1 MKNIAF
7 IGTSHI
13 HTPNFISRVNSN
25 NQINCIGVW
34 DKDKNRSKS
43 DSEKL
48 QCKNYDNYIDLLKEP
63 NLDGVIVCS
72 ETNLHYELV
81 KKITENKKH
90 CFIEKPLGIGKKD
103 SFEMANLIEL
113 SLIHI

>member
-63 NLDGVIVCS
+63 SLDGCLLYTS
-72 ETNLHYELV
+72 
-81 KKITENKKH
+81 
-90 CFIEKPLGIGKKD
+90 PSPRD
-103 SFEMANLIEL
+103 PM
-113 SLIHI
+113 

>member
-34 DKDKNRSKS
+34 DKDKNRSKI

-63 NLDGVIVCS
+63 NLDGVIAVS
-72 ETNLHYELV
+72 YTHLTLPTKLTV
-81 KKITENKKH
+81 
-90 CFIEKPLGIGKKD
+90 
-103 SFEMANLIEL
+103 
-113 SLIHI
+113 